1 MTTKVRNQ
9 SPRLGFTLIELLVV
23 IAIIAALL
31 ALLLPAVQMARESAR
46 RSQCKNNLKQLGL
59 ALHNYHNSTTITFP
73 PGYIN
78 NVAFPNTYLF
88 WGWNTML
95 LPQMDQA
102 ALYEKISGGPMNF
115 STGLGYLIGNP
126 APADTVQTSIST
138 LICPSDGGAAAAS
151 VSTIQGIPVSG
162 GNARFGRSNYPAVV
176 GSATVT
182 TSPVDAKTYG
192 GLFGANSRRGFK
204 HMTDGATNT
213 IMVGERYSPSM
224 AGMGDAIWAGVT
236 ANNSAAGQ
244 AYALGD
250 TGSKINS
257 SLTSGQRPNTTG
269 FGSMHSGG
277 CHFLLGDGSV
287 RFISQNVDNT
297 TYQRLSTVEDRG
309 TVGEF

>member
-126 APADTVQTSIST
+126 APADTVQTSISM
-138 LICPSDGGAAAAS
+138 LICPSDGGANS
-151 VSTIQGIPVSG
+151 PLLSCSSRNTPPPMRQPW
-162 GNARFGRSNYPAVV
+162 RGRP
-176 GSATVT
+176 
-182 TSPVDAKTYG
+182 
-192 GLFGANSRRGFK
+192 RRG
-204 HMTDGATNT
+204 
-213 IMVGERYSPSM
+213 IMFDLRSGSRPPEC
-224 AGMGDAIWAGVT
+224 VT
-236 ANNSAAGQ
+236 FRSDNAS
-244 AYALGD
+244 
-250 TGSKINS
+250 
-257 SLTSGQRPNTTG
+257 
-269 FGSMHSGG
+269 FG
-277 CHFLLGDGSV
+277 
-287 RFISQNVDNT
+287 
-297 TYQRLSTVEDRG
+297 
-309 TVGEF
+309 